1 MTIPDF
7 QDKKF
12 QDLIRN
18 ELGLSESAVFGSC
31 GSFAGTEIFGHCIGT
46 VTDGDMIYI
55 LLRCSFVISG
65 DTMILNLDVPGAPRL
80 HGAEEE
86 VRKAGMDPRKV
97 RLVGICTGT
106 SQGGTPATEKRSAI
120 QVVLIPY

>member
-1 MTIPDF
+1 MTIPDY

-12 QDLIRN
+12 QDLLTK
-18 ELGLSESAVFGSC
+18 ELGLSNSAVFGSC

-46 VTDGDMIYI
+46 VTDSDLLYV

-65 DTMILNLDVPGAPRL
+65 DTIILNLDLPGAPRP

-97 RLVGICTGT
+97 RLVGVCSHTPRSGT
-106 SQGGTPATEKRSAI
+106 LSATQEPEI
-120 QVVLIPY
+120 QVVIIPY